1 MPRFSRRVPAPV
13 VKGGY
18 RKYLPFVREDFVGQC
33 AYCLLSEILADGEE
47 NFELDHF
54 RPKSRFKELVN
65 DFYNIYY
72 SCHPC
77 NHQKHDAWPV
87 PELEAKGISI
97 ADPCADEFR
106 THFLAKA
113 DGTWEGVT
121 ETGAYTIKLLRL
133 NRKHL
138 IRIRLIL
145 ANAGYAL
152 HEERVD
158 EVELLRLLGLS
169 DTV

>member
-1 MPRFSRRVPAPV
+1 MPRFSRRAIAPV

-18 RKYLPFVREDFVGQC
+18 RSYRPFVREDFAGQC
-33 AYCLLSEILADGEE
+33 AYCLLSEIMAGGEE

-54 RPKSRFKELVN
+54 RPRSLFKELVN

-77 NHQKHDAWPV
+77 NHQKRDAWPV
-87 PELEAKGISI
+87 PELEAKGVSI
-97 ADPCADEFR
+97 VDLCTDEFR
-106 THFLAKA
+106 THFLVNA
-113 DGTWEGVT
+113 DGTWEGKT
-121 ETGAYTIKLLRL
+121 ETGAYTIKVLRL

-138 IRIRLIL
+138 ITIRQIL
-145 ANAGYAL
+145 AGAGYAI

-158 EVELLRLLGLS
+158 EVELRRLLGPP
-169 DTV
+169 DND